1 MLLAVRSTS
10 SAAASEN
17 ATRELVGS
25 AMSNPS
31 ELVHGRDMAPPYSCC
46 YWPHG
51 QGAPEG
57 KAPQTAGSLPW
68 GRGAIIRKCHK
79 GAGQALHI
87 VPESVLRLYRSARF
101 RLVEGAD
108 PGPIGPTVGLVR
120 CDKLI

>member
-57 KAPQTAGSLPW
+57 KAPQTAGSLPC
-68 GRGAIIRKCHK
+68 GRRAAVEKDDYRQSLPRPGLGPYATQYRHVMAAL
-79 GAGQALHI
+79 AGY
-87 VPESVLRLYRSARF
+87 P
-101 RLVEGAD
+101 D
-108 PGPIGPTVGLVR
+108 
-120 CDKLI
+120 